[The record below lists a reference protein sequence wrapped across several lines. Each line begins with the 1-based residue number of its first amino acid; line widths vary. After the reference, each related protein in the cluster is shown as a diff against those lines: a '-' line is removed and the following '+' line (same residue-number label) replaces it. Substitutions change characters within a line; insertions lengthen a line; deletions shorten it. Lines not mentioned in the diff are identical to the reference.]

1 MSDTLLIPAVVATIQ
16 IQVLLCPCARKY
28 FYQTQE
34 PQSSNWFRPTV
45 VPPNG
50 GLFPS
55 HVGTD
60 VIGGECLA
68 DTGGRYLRL
77 RLFTTTDRDGTT
89 SS

>member
-1 MSDTLLIPAVVATIQ
+1 MSDTLLIAADVATIQ
-16 IQVLLCPCARKY
+16 FQVFLRPCARKY

-45 VPPNG
+45 DC
-50 GLFPS
+50 FPS

-77 RLFTTTDRDGTT
+77 RLFETTDRDGTT